1 METLISIGEAA
12 EGVVTGRLGENAL
25 YMGGEHGGRGALM
38 VHGVPNVRG
47 ATPLGD
53 TGLYVGGIADAM
65 QRVDAGKC
73 DPDEFKFFFNMAK
86 FAGGELQ
93 QAVVDGRWSAY
104 EGIPRAV
111 ILRQDP
117 GADRDTCLLYTSP
130 SPRDA
135 TLSRMPSSA

>member
-1 METLISIGEAA
+1 MDLDQQDLGA
-12 EGVVTGRLGENAL
+12 EIVCAR
-25 YMGGEHGGRGALM
+25 
-38 VHGVPNVRG
+38 VR
-47 ATPLGD
+47 APF
-53 TGLYVGGIADAM
+53 ADAM

-117 GADRDTCLLYTSP
+117 GADRDTLWGEI
-130 SPRDA
+130 RNA
-135 TLSRMPSSA
+135 ARENAAA